1 MSMNSSL
8 LSVLCLLLTLAFY
21 YGSKLLYRRKRSIF
35 LMPLLLAPLLLVV
48 VVMGFHIPY
57 QDYMAESHWLLWML
71 GPATVAFA
79 IPVYDNR
86 YLIQRHWLSL
96 SVGVMVSVVVAV
108 GSTVLLARWL
118 ELPELLQRSL
128 AMRSITT
135 PFAVEATKSIGGQS
149 DLTALFVVLTGVIG
163 MAVGEVVLTV
173 LSIRSR
179 LGKGASLGA
188 SAHGA
193 GTAKAYQI
201 GNSEG
206 VVSSVVM
213 MIAGMVTVLIAPLIG
228 RILW

>member
-1 MSMNSSL
+1 MSTSL
-8 LSVLCLLLTLAFY
+8 LSLFCFLLTLLFY
-21 YGSKLLYRRKRSIF
+21 YASKFLYRRKRSLL
-35 LMPLLLAPLLLVV
+35 LMPLLLAPLLLVI
-48 VVMGFHIPY
+48 VVMMFHIPY
-57 QDYMAESHWLLWML
+57 QAYMADAHWLLWLL

-79 IPVYDNR
+79 VPVYDNR
-86 YLIQRHWLSL
+86 ALLRQHWLSL
-96 SVGVMVSVVVAV
+96 SVGVLVSVLVAIS
-108 GSTVLLARWL
+108 STVLLARWL
-118 ELPELLQRSL
+118 NLPDLLQRSL

-163 MAVGEVVLTV
+163 MAVGEIILTV
-173 LSIRSR
+173 FSIRSR

-213 MIAGMVTVLIAPLIG
+213 MLAGMVTVVIAPWIG
-228 RILW
+228 RWFW